1 MVVNFTLP
9 DSKMRVMG
17 CAADRRFILHINGIH
32 AHKQTMTVA
41 YMNIIVR
48 ALVLYLERN
57 SQSERVHFS
66 REFLES
72 GGR

>member
-1 MVVNFTLP
+1 
-9 DSKMRVMG
+9 
-17 CAADRRFILHINGIH
+17 
-32 AHKQTMTVA
+32 MTVA